1 MSTLEYGK
9 MRKINKSDFLSCL
22 KESCTSSL
30 SSPEITAKVIIDG
43 ATAVRSLKPVVSKTF
58 GKYAKINYQIQ

>member
-22 KESCTSSL
+22 KESFTSSL
-30 SSPEITAKVIIDG
+30 SSPEITAKVIDG
-43 ATAVRSLKPVVSKTF
+43 ATAVRSLKPVVSKTL
-58 GKYAKINYQIQ
+58 GEYAKINYQIQ